1 MRPKDHYNNTYN
13 YEQEPY
19 NDMQTFENSFSSTTE
34 HQQRSPRCK
43 HNNRQWTAAQMMHSP
58 WTLELRTKEKES
70 TTIRVKES
78 TTKEKERHN
87 GTTKEKDI
95 QDTAN
100 KDTKA
105 KVQHRLDMAT
115 PSRNNGSQITNSG
128 NMTSNSK
135 RHTTRNNNHHR
146 CLQHQRR

>member
-1 MRPKDHYNNTYN
+1 
-13 YEQEPY
+13 
-19 NDMQTFENSFSSTTE
+19 
-34 HQQRSPRCK
+34 
-43 HNNRQWTAAQMMHSP
+43 MMHSP

-70 TTIRVKES
+70 TTTRVKES

-87 GTTKEKDI
+87 GTTKEKDT

-115 PSRNNGSQITNSG
+115 LSREQCSTKERAKEKDHHNGKVQ
-128 NMTSNSK
+128 
-135 RHTTRNNNHHR
+135 
-146 CLQHQRR
+146 Q

>member
-1 MRPKDHYNNTYN
+1 
-13 YEQEPY
+13 
-19 NDMQTFENSFSSTTE
+19 
-34 HQQRSPRCK
+34 
-43 HNNRQWTAAQMMHSP
+43 MMHSP

-70 TTIRVKES
+70 TTTRVKES

-87 GTTKEKDI
+87 GTTKEKDT

-115 PSRNNGSQITNSG
+115 PSREQCSTKERAKEKDHHNG
-128 NMTSNSK
+128 K
-135 RHTTRNNNHHR
+135 V
-146 CLQHQRR
+146 QR